1 MKKTKRRI
9 LALLLAALLVMTSA
23 PFSFAYENGEVV
35 EDDGTEAV
43 TSAPAGEENRF
54 PTAGTVVEED
64 PETPAPNSGQETPA
78 EGNNPQTTA
87 PKVTEP
93 ELDTVWQMEE
103 LSLDQEAVN
112 AMRGTTGMKKAARS
126 LPAKTQKVHYYRTVE
141 NFLAGANGKKFS
153 ITGEQVWDNTYIK
166 VVVPLKADGSE
177 DLANAT
183 AAYCLNAHLASP
195 GESMSNAGLAGLSDR
210 QSVIIGDILA
220 LGYKSASG
228 HSIPRSDWYKWTIT
242 QIMIWAVRGGTLQY
256 NTKTGVNELT
266 GQNVSGIDDFKK
278 QLYSLAEYVGGGQ
291 YDAWNSYADYLL
303 YNVLNLRKL
312 PRFAYK
318 TEAEAKEKN
327 KVIRLEPNTDT
338 GVYQMKDQAQGYF
351 TDSSK
356 DKIDKNGV
364 TFYNYTAKKTH
375 NPAAANIVAPE
386 LVSDF
391 QYDQH
396 GIDGL
401 QIRWRV
407 EADCYAGPIYG
418 LEFTSDREFKTTV
431 ASQKLTREIYG
442 GKGAAIVYSDGN
454 GGTTSQYIAAYT
466 PVQETLNAY
475 FAVATG
481 SVQDE
486 PVSSG
491 IRKESEDGVVA
502 GISFTLTGNGKTFTR
517 TTDANGNID
526 LSGLP
531 LYKQKDVLDDDGN
544 PTGETEDDLDNPITY
559 TVRENVPV
567 RYVTPS
573 EQGYRITPAEGGG
586 ITFHNIL
593 KKWKVSFTKSD
604 PQATAGQKNRH
615 SGAEGDATLASAE
628 YGLYC
633 NGELIDTFYTDE
645 NGQFETWDYY
655 PCGSADGPLHYTIRE
670 ISPSTGYLLNSEE
683 IALQTDPARY
693 TQELNIAP
701 AVGGT
706 EQIIKGDVYLTKH
719 TDKGETGIE
728 EPEKGAKFQIYLKSS
743 GSYANALPEERDELT
758 IDADG
763 HAKSKKLPYGVYTV
777 HQTEGWEYK
786 EMVDDFDVFIS
797 QNGKTY
803 DYILNNR
810 PFEALVTIMKKD
822 IDSGRVIPMSGVG
835 FKVRN
840 RKTGQYVVQHI
851 NYPTPRD
858 LSTFYTDV
866 TGKLMMPEKLDGGE
880 YELIEVVAAYGYV
893 LDPTPVP
900 FVVDGTVKEVVVEKS
915 NQAQKSALRI
925 YKHGQVFSNVLEGGS
940 EYGTTY
946 QPLYADGYLQ
956 GATYEVRAVDDITTP
971 DGTIRAI
978 AGSVVDT
985 ITTNKDGMAE
995 SKPLYLGHYYVVETK
1010 APAGYVLDGTMQHV
1024 KLSYTDSTQE
1034 VSLTTVHLEDEKQKV
1049 VVSAAKHMEED
1060 RDFGYKVQK
1069 GVENVRF
1076 GLFAAEEIKTADGK
1090 ASIPADGL
1098 IEVGTVNDGRVTF
1111 EFQTDLPFG
1120 NYYLKELKTDDA
1132 YLLNEGKWPFTVEA
1146 ERGVFKVN
1154 RVNVTGNKAI
1164 ENTLKRGDILGAK
1177 VDENG
1182 AVLPDA
1188 LFGLF
1193 LPGETEFTEETAV
1206 RTARSSENG
1215 DFYFTGLPYGSY
1227 IVREI
1232 SVPEGFVLNQT
1243 SYPVI
1248 IHEDGQ
1254 KETLKVENKYIKS
1267 DVVLEKIDKDYSGTR
1282 LSGAEFTVYRD
1293 PEKSGVV
1300 TEGCEKVGV
1309 LDETEKG
1316 IYTME
1321 QLRYGNYLIVE
1332 TKAPKYYH
1340 VDKTPIAVSVKEDG
1354 EVIKLVKPNRAV
1366 TGTLK
1371 IKKVSEDG
1379 VVAGIKFTVAGAPY
1393 AGGDY
1398 EEEFETDENGEI
1410 FIDGLRIGDYTV
1422 SEVLDES
1429 TVKYH
1434 VEDPK
1439 QVTITSD
1446 RTAEVEF
1453 YNQLRRGS
1461 IYVIKTDPD
1470 YPESKLSGAEFT
1482 VYQDEDYNGKF
1493 DPSVDHK
1500 VVTLQEDGGLYW
1512 TEDLAAGS
1520 YFLRET
1526 KAPKGYV
1533 LDTEYHYFEIDKDTR
1548 QIEITNTIDEKA
1560 GFVNRK
1566 ITGSLK
1572 IIKKDASGDKLLKGA
1587 NFCVRNTEGEVVAEG
1602 TTDENGELLFEGL
1615 PYGSYT
1621 YQEISA
1627 PAGYEWD
1634 SSEHPFSI
1642 QIDDKI
1648 VEVTV
1653 VNHKAPFYVPQTG
1666 DGKANPRFWL
1676 AVLAV
1681 FSGVGAMLTAAYV
1694 VRKNKGKKS

>member
-1 MKKTKRRI
+1 MKQKKCTKVF
-9 LALLLAALLVMTSA
+9 ALLFAALFLFTSLPLSGLSA
-23 PFSFAYENGEVV
+23 LAYQHGEVV
-35 EDDGTEAV
+35 EEAPADMEGPV
-43 TSAPAGEENRF
+43 SSAPEEAEQDPIVSLTN
-54 PTAGTVVEED
+54 GTVEED
-64 PETPAPNSGQETPA
+64 NPVAEDNPSPAASPGPIEGSVAKGNDDEWVCLPLEYTVETGVRKT
-78 EGNNPQTTA
+78 
-87 PKVTEP
+87 
-93 ELDTVWQMEE
+93 
-103 LSLDQEAVN
+103 
-112 AMRGTTGMKKAARS
+112 RAARTVT
-126 LPAKTQKVHYYRTVE
+126 ATTKKVHYYRTMKNYLE
-141 NFLAGANGKKFS
+141 NANGASFTL
-153 ITGEQVWDNTYIK
+153 TGGAAWDNTYVK
-166 VVVPLKADGSE
+166 VVVPLDENGKEITSQA
-177 DLANAT
+177 A
-183 AAYCLNAHLASP
+183 AAYCLNHNLGSP
-195 GESMSNAGLAGLSDR
+195 TTGGAMTQMSNISSISAAQR
-210 QSVIIGDILA
+210 TAIGDILA
-220 LGYKSASG
+220 CGYKGATG
-228 HSIPRSDWYKWTIT
+228 HTIPESDYYKWTIT
-242 QIMIWAVRGGTLQY
+242 QLLIWAVRAGKLRY
-256 NTKTGVNELT
+256 NSTTGVTEFAGGMTMERYKSEMTYIGGFAGDKKSIDEWNRYA
-266 GQNVSGIDDFKK
+266 GQLIS
-278 QLYSLAEYVGGGQ
+278 
-291 YDAWNSYADYLL
+291 
-303 YNVLNLRKL
+303 NVLMLRAI
-312 PRFAYK
+312 PQFCYR
-318 TEAEAKEKN
+318 TEAEANSLVNTTLLKKDESSGKYIARRTFLKN
-327 KVIRLEPNTDT
+327 KNDSTD
-338 GVYQMKDQAQGYF
+338 
-351 TDSSK
+351 
-356 DKIDKNGV
+356 
-364 TFYNYTAKKTH
+364 FYNNTLKKWV
-375 NPAAANIVAPE
+375 NPKSYLTPDAM
-386 LVSDF
+386 LSDF
-391 QYDQH
+391 AYKDGH
-396 GIDGL
+396 GMDGITL
-401 QIRWRV
+401 TYRV
-407 EADCYAGPIYG
+407 EADVMAEGYG
-418 LEFTSDREFKTTV
+418 VEISSDEDFEGIKV
-431 ASQKLTREIYG
+431 SNKLTREIKG
-442 GKGAAIVYSDGN
+442 GQNAAIVYEEAGAN
-454 GGTTSQYIAAYT
+454 TQQIAT
-466 PVQETLNAY
+466 FVDVSETLPCY
-475 FAVATG
+475 FAVRTRSETEA
-481 SVQDE
+481 

-491 IRKESEDGVVA
+491 IHKEAEDGVAA
-502 GISFTLTGNGKTFTR
+502 GVQFTLTSDGKTFTK
-517 TTDANGNID
+517 TTDSNGNID
-526 LSGLP
+526 ISNLP
-531 LYKQKDVLDDDGN
+531 LYKQKDKTDENGNVLTNPDGTN
-544 PTGETEDDLDNPITY
+544 QTEDDLDNPITY

-567 RYVTPS
+567 RYVTPA
-573 EQGYRITPAEGGG
+573 EQGCKITPAYGESV
-586 ITFHNIL
+586 TFHNIL

-604 PQATAGQKNRH
+604 PQATSAQKNRH
-615 SGAEGDATLASAE
+615 NGAEGDATLASAE

-633 NGELIDTFYTDE
+633 NGELIDTFYTNE

-655 PCGSADGPLHYTIRE
+655 PCGSADGPLYYTIRE

-693 TQELNIAP
+693 TQEFNTAP
-701 AVGGT
+701 AVSGT
-706 EQIIKGDVYLTKH
+706 EQIIKGDIYLTKH

-893 LDPTPVP
+893 LDSTPVP

-940 EYGTTY
+940 EYGTIY

-985 ITTNKDGMAE
+985 ITTDKDGMAT

-1034 VSLTTVHLEDEKQKV
+1034 VSLTTIHLNDEKQKV

-1090 ASIPADGL
+1090 AEIPADGL

-1132 YLLNEGKWPFTVEA
+1132 YLLNEGKWAFTVEA

-1154 RVNVTGNKAI
+1154 QVIVTDNRAI
-1164 ENTLKRGDILGAK
+1164 ENTLKRGDILGVK
-1177 VDENG
+1177 VDEDG

-1206 RTARSSENG
+1206 RTALSSRNG

-1293 PEKSGVV
+1293 PNKSGVV
-1300 TEGCEKVGV
+1300 KEDSEKVGV
-1309 LDETEKG
+1309 LNETERG
-1316 IYTME
+1316 IYTMD
-1321 QLRYGNYLIVE
+1321 QLRYGDYLIVE

-1340 VDKTPIAVSVKEDG
+1340 ADKTPITVSVKRDD
-1354 EVIKLVKPNRAV
+1354 EVIKLTKPNKAV
-1366 TGTLK
+1366 TGSVK

-1379 VVAGIKFTVAGAPY
+1379 VVADIKFTVSGKPH
-1393 AGGDY
+1393 AGGSY
-1398 EEEFETDENGEI
+1398 EEEFETDESGEI
-1410 FIDGLRIGDYTV
+1410 FIDDLRIGDYTV

-1429 TVKYH
+1429 TVKYQ
-1434 VEDPK
+1434 VEEPK
-1439 QVTITSD
+1439 QVTVTSGS
-1446 RTAEVEF
+1446 TAEVEF

-1493 DPSVDHK
+1493 DPEVDHR

-1512 TEDLAAGS
+1512 TESLAAGS

-1526 KAPKGYV
+1526 KAPDGYV

-1548 QIEITNTIDEKA
+1548 QIEITNTIDEKS
-1560 GFVNRK
+1560 GFINRK

-1572 IIKKDASGDKLLKGA
+1572 IVKKAASGNKLLKGA

-1602 TTDENGELLFEGL
+1602 TTDENGEILFEGL
-1615 PYGSYT
+1615 PFGDYT

-1627 PAGYEWD
+1627 PAGFERD
-1634 SSEHPFSI
+1634 SSEYPF
-1642 QIDDKI
+1642 KI
-1648 VEVTV
+1648 KLDGKVVEVTAI
-1653 VNHKAPFYVPQTG
+1653 NHKAPFYVPQTG
-1666 DGKANPRFWL
+1666 DGKTNPTFWL
-1676 AVLAV
+1676 MALAIFAGLGTVVTAVCLI
-1681 FSGVGAMLTAAYV
+1681 
-1694 VRKNKGKKS
+1694 RKKSKDR